1 MQCLYCGETSWRP
14 FRRMV
19 DGEFCSRE
27 HRKSYHERLKR
38 IATDLAE
45 CQVAPAKAA
54 LPGSPAIETPAA
66 QLEPNANICGELL
79 PIEGAGVLAALPGY
93 EHAAMAREDLA
104 DTLLQ
109 ADVHPV
115 GLQSQNLL
123 PLWVNDEQPGI
134 DTWQPLP
141 VVTAAGRSV
150 TVGSTSGMLPAGFEN
165 HAQIKRWG
173 LRIKFPKV

>member
-1 MQCLYCGETSWRP
+1 MRCLYCGETSWRP
-14 FRRMV
+14 FRRMS
-19 DGEFCSRE
+19 DGFCSRE

-45 CQVAPAKAA
+45 CQSAPAKTA
-54 LPGSPAIETPAA
+54 LPGSFVVEAPAA
-66 QLEPNANICGELL
+66 NAGICGELL
-79 PIEGAGVLAALPGY
+79 SIEASAALAAPSDY
-93 EHAAMAREDLA
+93 ESTALASDDAA

-109 ADVHPV
+109 ANVHPV
-115 GLQSQNLL
+115 GLRSQNLL
-123 PLWVNDEQPGI
+123 PLWVNDEQPGV

-141 VVTAAGRSV
+141 VVSAVGRSV
-150 TVGSTSGMLPAGFEN
+150 PVGSTSGMLPAGFEN

>member
-1 MQCLYCGETSWRP
+1 MRCLYCGETSWRP

-27 HRKSYHERLKR
+27 HRKSYHERLRK

-45 CQVAPAKAA
+45 CQTAPVKAAPAGSAA
-54 LPGSPAIETPAA
+54 FETSSA
-66 QLEPNANICGELL
+66 QLEPNAIGGLL
-79 PIEGAGVLAALPGY
+79 PVDVPAPLAPPSAYEGMTAAGDDAADSIL
-93 EHAAMAREDLA
+93 H
-104 DTLLQ
+104 

-134 DTWQPLP
+134 DAWQPLP
-141 VVTAAGRSV
+141 VVSAAGRSGP
-150 TVGSTSGMLPAGFEN
+150 VGSTSTMLPAGFEN
-165 HAQIKRWG
+165 HARIKRWG
-173 LRIKFPKV
+173 LKIKFPKV